1 MAAKSL
7 IFFIISF
14 FWLNLY
20 SPSYRSRHAFSP
32 DVLPPACIMPSVSAR
47 FMPPPD
53 GGMVSAHHAARPI
66 RIRVKR
72 MNTRANTLRSKPLS
86 AGRQA
91 QISIYGLNLVSHRS
105 VRRRS
110 YAQGSVSAGLLTRS
124 GGGAFPIP
132 RDQWLKRA
140 APRFRPRRRS
150 IQQRELYG
158 PFTRFPFDS
167 PTGRTGLRETDTAA
181 KVIYLIDTSKY
192 NPTSCPQPHC
202 TSPHATRTL
211 QKTGAHH
218 CAPDTH

>member
-1 MAAKSL
+1 M
-7 IFFIISF
+7 
-14 FWLNLY
+14 
-20 SPSYRSRHAFSP
+20 
-32 DVLPPACIMPSVSAR
+32 PPASAR
-47 FMPPPD
+47 FMPQP
-53 GGMVSAHHAARPI
+53 GGGTVSAHHAARPI
-66 RIRVKR
+66 RIRVTR
-72 MNTRANTLRSKPLS
+72 MDTRTNTLRSKPLS

-110 YAQGSVSAGLLTRS
+110 YAQGSVSAGLLPRP

-132 RDQWLKRA
+132 PDPLFKRA
-140 APRFRPRRRS
+140 PPRFRPPRRGLPPPG
-150 IQQRELYG
+150 LYG

-192 NPTSCPQPHC
+192 NPTSSPQPHC
-202 TSPHATRTL
+202 TSPHPARTP

>member
-1 MAAKSL
+1 
-7 IFFIISF
+7 
-14 FWLNLY
+14 
-20 SPSYRSRHAFSP
+20 
-32 DVLPPACIMPSVSAR
+32 MPSVSAR
-47 FMPPPD
+47 FMPQP
-53 GGMVSAHHAARPI
+53 GGGTISAHHAARPI
-66 RIRVKR
+66 RIRAKR
-72 MNTRANTLRSKPLS
+72 MNTRANSLRSKPLS

-158 PFTRFPFDS
+158 ILTRFPFDS
-167 PTGRTGLRETDTAA
+167 QTGDAGLRETDTATNIRHSPEAA
-181 KVIYLIDTSKY
+181 KFFDSFRTSGRWGRY
-192 NPTSCPQPHC
+192 GGS
-202 TSPHATRTL
+202 L
-211 QKTGAHH
+211 
-218 CAPDTH
+218 

>member
-1 MAAKSL
+1 M
-7 IFFIISF
+7 
-14 FWLNLY
+14 
-20 SPSYRSRHAFSP
+20 
-32 DVLPPACIMPSVSAR
+32 PPASAR
-47 FMPPPD
+47 FMPQP
-53 GGMVSAHHAARPI
+53 GGGTVSAHHAARTI

-72 MNTRANTLRSKPLS
+72 MNTRANTLRSKPLP

-167 PTGRTGLRETDTAA
+167 QTGDAGLRETDTATNIRHSPVTA
-181 KVIYLIDTSKY
+181 KFFDSFRTSGRWGRY
-192 NPTSCPQPHC
+192 GGS
-202 TSPHATRTL
+202 L
-211 QKTGAHH
+211 
-218 CAPDTH
+218 

>member
-1 MAAKSL
+1 M
-7 IFFIISF
+7 
-14 FWLNLY
+14 
-20 SPSYRSRHAFSP
+20 
-32 DVLPPACIMPSVSAR
+32 PPASAR
-47 FMPPPD
+47 FMPQPG

-66 RIRVKR
+66 RITAKR
-72 MNTRANTLRSKPLS
+72 MNTRTNTLRSKPLS

-202 TSPHATRTL
+202 TSPHAAPTP